1 MILLGMYLSA
11 NMSIMNESSQK
22 ELTWAFGA
30 LAIFVIFLLFGEISE
45 VSEIAI
51 SVGAFVISWT
61 GMSYFIKNFGPGG
74 TSKQDL
80 EKELKWYTAI
90 LILFLAIMTF
100 IGQTDGELELTYSI
114 YGILVFGF
122 TLIWIIR
129 STAIK
134 YFSK

>member
-1 MILLGMYLSA
+1 
-11 NMSIMNESSQK
+11 MSIMDEDLQK
-22 ELTWAFGA
+22 ESTWAFGA
-30 LAIFVIFLLFGEISE
+30 LVIFVTFLLFAGISE

-51 SVGAFVISWT
+51 SVGAFVISWI
-61 GMSYFIKNFGPGG
+61 GISYFIKNFGPGG

-100 IGQTDGELELTYSI
+100 IGKTDGESELTYSI
-114 YGILVFGF
+114 YGILVCGF
-122 TLIWIIR
+122 SLIWIIR